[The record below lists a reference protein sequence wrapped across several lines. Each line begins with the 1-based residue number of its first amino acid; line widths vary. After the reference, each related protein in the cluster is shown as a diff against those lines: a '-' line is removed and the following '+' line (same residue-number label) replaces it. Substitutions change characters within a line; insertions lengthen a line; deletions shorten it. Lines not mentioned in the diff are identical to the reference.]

1 MIMKNRIISY
11 LLVCII
17 MFSYIPVSSA
27 QEKNLEVPITVSE
40 KNGIS
45 VSGVLQRRGVPF
57 KEGQVFEGKD
67 LVMEDASGKTVPFVA
82 EPMQYY
88 DDGSVKWMR
97 CSFSPDLK
105 PYEIKGLYIKN
116 GNDND
121 RGNVSLK
128 ENADSIEMTNGIISL
143 RLGYRGIESIKIGS
157 KELLPE
163 TGLNIY
169 AVTNGNKNKMK
180 GVELEVI
187 KDTDLY
193 AKASVSGRITDTL
206 RGEICVTLSHESDR
220 IDIEY
225 RLNSRKDEV
234 ISSTGMTMEHS
245 SEIIGTVS
253 EDCFKLDDI
262 AFISTD
268 NTKFRGAVS
277 KKDDT
282 GFILD
287 GQNVSI
293 SPIVNNTSFNW
304 YDGVTRTN
312 HLYIVPNEKL
322 EDSYKTV
329 LSPPEVRISAEQFM
343 ESGIISSAQL
353 PAPAQRLMN
362 ALHWASDRLDGRF
375 EAGSIPYDI
384 NVDSNICSSFGTR
397 NGETEFYLS
406 YGYMM
411 SEDPL
416 LYEMITDSAESWAD
430 VVIYKGGKKE
440 IYGANRYR
448 TGETYGGE
456 RFFTSHPYYGD
467 LSGLYMAYIISGNE
481 YLERVFKDAIDYMY
495 KNMYVRT
502 NSGKYYPRRTL
513 WNGERVTYAT
523 EAESR
528 YLIQTRGF
536 YLAYQLYRDE
546 KYKEAANG
554 IISWAKKTQTDRGFW
569 YQAYHDDGRAYVQ
582 GTQLMPAAKNYI
594 YLYGIRGILEMF
606 EYEQTD
612 EIKEVI
618 ENCADFLCY
627 ENETFGPGIWH
638 PFGDAKEYEV
648 NENDTRGKSP
658 MSDIMAV
665 DVLYCAYKETGNE
678 RYFKNMLSLLDIW
691 ICAQTPGGSV
701 AHQIG
706 KKGYSPQINN
716 TVGQNLTFL
725 RRCSEIG
732 KLIEENYDYVVSQG
746 FEDLVVVFGRNSQN
760 YKADIQVEK
769 YSYPEIIVKG
779 YESDNGTVIL
789 GMNVTGSTSGDYEK
803 DINIIVNDQGLWQGI
818 ENKISTPYTVE
829 LQQKSEQYDLI
840 RAIKRPV
847 YVTELLTEFKAQIT
861 EYTSQKVEIT
871 LYSDAVAAFSIKN
884 GLFEIKSGQ
893 GYNVNKNGNV
903 ITVTKGGNAIANS
916 NGELEFCV
924 GADSK
929 NEISNMWLKNNGINS
944 ISELPTGKEL
954 NIFTR
959 SVFGENI
966 FPDLDSPLKN
976 EDAYGA
982 VVEKLAKEQELKL
995 KAMGVWGTE
1004 ITVPALPE
1012 NDEEAVKIAAGEL
1025 EVKYDGEMLASDVE
1039 LLKEFIYDTKISWTS
1054 SNEAVLSNEGVL
1066 DRNKIDSETVTLT
1079 AHISKNAAKAEKEF
1093 VIPLKPKE
1101 EMKWRT
1107 KVAFNDCKFSI
1118 IPQKENFE
1126 MSFTVIPDKEKV
1138 NALVGITE
1146 GALGVSAMSQL
1157 AVIVRFNPDG
1167 YIDAYNKTTYTAEN
1181 SIPYFGGKKYSFKM
1195 VVRPQAQEFDAY
1207 VTDESGVEYIIGKN
1221 YGFRLSAPS
1230 PGVFDTV
1237 YIPAAIEDNCFS
1249 MLDNSLAQYAK
1260 DSKPEFYEKTSELGL
1275 KYGRFA
1281 AGKIYLPPVN
1291 DNKKQSWIT
1300 QKRGMIN
1307 EFNILSGGGDS
1318 GTTMLYC
1325 VEDSEVKSITDVA
1338 KHLKLTDGADKEAYI
1353 TGREAALLL
1362 RRINYYE

>member
-116 GNDND
+116 GNDNG

-293 SPIVNNTSFNW
+293 APIVNNTSFNW

-343 ESGIISSAQL
+343 ESGIISSTQL
-353 PAPAQRLMN
+353 AAPAQRFIS
-362 ALHWASDRLDGRF
+362 ALHWAKDKLDGRF

-384 NVDSNICSSFGTR
+384 DVDSNLCSSFGTR
-397 NGETEFYLS
+397 NGETEFYLG

-411 SEDPL
+411 TEDPM

-430 VVIYKGGKKE
+430 VVVYKGGRKE

-448 TGETYGGE
+448 TGESYGGE

-481 YLERVFKDAIDYMY
+481 YLERVFRDAIDYMY

-502 NSGKYYPRRTL
+502 NSGEHYPRRAS
-513 WNGERVTYAT
+513 WNTERVTYTT

-536 YLAYQLYRDE
+536 YLAYQLYKDE
-546 KYKEAANG
+546 KYREAAND
-554 IISWAKKTQTDRGFW
+554 IVSWAKRTQTDRGFW

-582 GTQLMPAAKNYI
+582 GSQLMPAAKNYI

-612 EIKEVI
+612 EIKQVI

-627 ENETFGPGIWH
+627 ENETFGPGFWH
-638 PFGDAKEYEV
+638 PFGDAEEYEV
-648 NENDTRGKSP
+648 NEDNTRGKSP

-665 DVLYCAYKETGNE
+665 DVLYCAYKVTGNE
-678 RYFKNMLSLLDIW
+678 RYFENLLSLLDVW
-691 ICAQTPGGSV
+691 LCAQTPGGSA
-701 AHQIG
+701 AHKIG
-706 KKGYSPQINN
+706 ANGYSLQITN
-716 TVGQNLTFL
+716 TVGQNLTLL
-725 RRCSEIG
+725 RHCSEIE
-732 KLIEENYDYVVSQG
+732 KLIN
-746 FEDLVVVFGRNSQN
+746 
-760 YKADIQVEK
+760 EK
-769 YSYPEIIVKG
+769 YDVVLEYGYEAVAVAFGKNSKNYNIDIATEQYTYPEITLNA
-779 YESDNGTVIL
+779 YESDNGVAIL
-789 GMNVTGSTSGDYEK
+789 GMNITGSSSGDFEK
-803 DINIIVNDQGLWQGI
+803 NIHITVNEPGLWQGMK
-818 ENKISTPYTVE
+818 NKIDTPYATGLE
-829 LQQKSEQYDLI
+829 QKTDQFGCI
-840 RAIKRPV
+840 KAIKRPV
-847 YVTELLTEFKAQIT
+847 YVTELLKGFEAEIT
-861 EYTSQKVEIT
+861 EYTSEKVEIT
-871 LYSDAVAAFSIKN
+871 LHSDAVSAFSIKN

-893 GYNVNKNGNV
+893 GYSVNKNRNV
-903 ITVTKGGNAIANS
+903 ITVTRGGNILANAD
-916 NGELEFCV
+916 GELEFCI

-929 NEISNMWLKNNGINS
+929 NEISDMWLKDNGIS
-944 ISELPTGKEL
+944 YISELPTGKEL
-954 NIFTR
+954 NVFTQR
-959 SVFGENI
+959 IFGEDI
-966 FPDLDSPLKN
+966 FPDLDLPLKN

-1039 LLKEFIYDTKISWTS
+1039 LLKEFIYDTKINWTS

-1066 DRNKIDSETVTLT
+1066 DRNRIDGETVTLT

-1126 MSFTVIPDKEKV
+1126 MNFTVIPDKEKV

-1167 YIDAYNKTTYTAEN
+1167 YIDAYNKTAYTAEN
-1181 SIPYFGGKKYSFKM
+1181 SIPYFGGKKYFFKI
-1195 VVRPQAQEFDAY
+1195 VVRPQTQEFDAY
-1207 VTDESGVEYIIGKN
+1207 VTDESGVETVIAKN
-1221 YGFRLSAPS
+1221 YEFRQSAPS

-1300 QKRGMIN
+1300 QKKGMIN

-1325 VEDSEVKSITDVA
+1325 VEDSEVKSITDIA
-1338 KHLKLTDGADKEAYI
+1338 KYLKLTDGANKEAYI